1 MSEKIINKKT
11 LKKFNWSK
19 MTDLTQIIL
28 SLVAAG
34 GFLALAAAVPG
45 VLQIIGQYQKWQKSY
60 RRRNYVNKRL
70 ELLIKRGWLKI
81 VETKET
87 RRLELTKK
95 GELELERYQTVNKIL
110 KTKWDGRWR
119 IVAFDIWE
127 RRRRT
132 RDQLRMELQELGF
145 KKMQN
150 SVWVSPYDCADFIYL
165 LKTDLNLGRA
175 LVFFEVAKLESEK
188 YWRERFDLD

>member
-95 GELELERYQTVNKIL
+95 GELELERYQIVNKIL
-110 KTKWDGRWR
+110 KTKWDSRWR